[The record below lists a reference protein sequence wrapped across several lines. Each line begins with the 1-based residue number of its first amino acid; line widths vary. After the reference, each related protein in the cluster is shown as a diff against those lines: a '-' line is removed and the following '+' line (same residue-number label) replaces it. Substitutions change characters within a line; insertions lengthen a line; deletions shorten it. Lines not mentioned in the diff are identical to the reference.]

1 MAEGKVD
8 NSGSPFGSDAQ
19 PDPPQIP
26 AAEASQQDTVWRC
39 FAVCGMGGFLFALPD
54 TPHLLLQK
62 NDPLFGSKGSC
73 ALRCHLASDARAFP
87 VRQRKKP
94 KHSLRLFLSLFTFL
108 FFQRQACRVPF
119 SARGSIHLRGHAS
132 PRYAGIQP
140 GRPLYQQVRSP
151 FSTCHRTA

>member
-8 NSGSPFGSDAQ
+8 NRGSACGSNTQLDL
-19 PDPPQIP
+19 PQIP

-39 FAVCGMGGFLFALPD
+39 LPVCDIGGFPFDLPD
-54 TPHLLLQK
+54 PHLLPKK
-62 NDPLFGSKGSC
+62 NDPLFGSKGL
-73 ALRCHLASDARAFP
+73 ALRAVIWHRMAQAFP

-132 PRYAGIQP
+132 PRYAEIRP
-140 GRPLYQQVRSP
+140 VRPLYQQVRSP
-151 FSTCHRTA
+151 FSTCRQTA